1 MKRKALK
8 AAVLIG
14 LLTGASAAEA
24 AAPCEPWLATIVS
37 LQGTVEVRRADQT
50 RWEAVRLDEVLCLGD
65 MLRLGPNSRAAIA
78 LSNQTLVRLHPLT
91 TLTFRGSDPEGSIV
105 LDLLRGIIHVMSRF
119 PRRMKLVTP
128 FVNAAVEGT
137 EFYVNSQ
144 EESTLLTTFE
154 GRVLLVNDY
163 GSLAVTSGQSGIA
176 ESGNPPVA
184 RVVIKPRDSVNWT
197 LYYPPIIPW
206 GPKDFEGGAAGG
218 WQQQARHSV
227 EMYRQGDLSGAF
239 SALEGIPPGVPDP
252 RFYTYRAALNLTVG
266 QVAEAMADT
275 REALALDPQN
285 GEALALQSVI
295 ATVQNE
301 KDSAYALATH
311 AIDLAPQSPTPRVA
325 LSYAEQARFNLEAAL
340 SSIRDAIQL
349 GPQNGLAW
357 ARLAELRFSRGD
369 YQNGIE
375 AARRA
380 VALNPEL
387 AHAYTVLG
395 FAALADVDMPASRLA
410 FENAI
415 RRDSAAFLPRLG
427 LGLALIREGKLAEG
441 RAQIELA
448 ACLDPSNSLT
458 RSYLG
463 KAYYDEKRDASAVAQ
478 YRMAQ
483 SLDPQDPTPY
493 FYEAILKQTGNRPVE
508 ALADLQKSIELNHNR
523 LIYRSQLL
531 LDSDLAAR
539 SASLARIY
547 GDLGFRQRAL
557 VEGWKSVAD
566 DPSNF
571 SAHRFLSDSYR
582 ALPRHELARTSEL
595 LQSQMLQPLNIT
607 PLQPQ
612 LAEANLFILE
622 EAGPSILTFNEFN
635 PLFLRNRLALQA
647 DGVAG
652 SQHSLGE
659 EVIQSGLWNRM
670 SYSLG
675 QYHYETN
682 GFRDN
687 NDQKLNIYDGFFQ
700 TALTPFTSFQAE
712 VRYKDVNHGDLP
724 LRFDPADFLDTLRQ
738 KETFRSVRFGARHS
752 FGPDADLLGTVSYLD
767 ADFTSKVGFP
777 GPDLDLG
784 LDLDTDERGILT
796 ELQYIHRS
804 RELNW
809 LAGAGYFDGNR
820 KDVETTTLTLPFLP
834 PEATRVKDNS
844 HLQQFNAY
852 GYALI
857 HWPESVT
864 WTLGA
869 SVDYFDG
876 GIQDRSQLNP
886 KAGVMWSPWEGT
898 TLRAAAFR
906 TLSKTLL
913 ASQTLEPT
921 QVAGFNQFYDD
932 PEGTRAWR
940 AGVGLDQRL
949 PYNLFAGAEA
959 SKRDL
964 KVPFEDPF
972 TQQTRQAEWDEYFV
986 RSYLYWALHP
996 MVALR
1001 AEYQY
1006 ERFERQENAPGEEG
1020 LVEVDTHRIPLG
1032 ASFFHPSG
1040 FTVNA
1045 RGTYVY
1051 QDGDFAATG
1060 HGSDRFW
1067 VFDAG
1072 ITYRLPG
1079 RYGFLGLS
1087 VFNVFDEKFHYQ
1099 DSDPQ
1104 SPTFHPERSLLG
1116 RITLAF

>member
-1 MKRKALK
+1 MKRKALTV
-8 AAVLIG
+8 AAFFGFLIG
-14 LLTGASAAEA
+14 ASGGEA
-24 AAPCEPWLATIVS
+24 AAACDPWLAKIVS
-37 LQGTVEVRRADQT
+37 LQGIVEVRRADQT
-50 RWEAVRLDEVLCLGD
+50 RWEAVRLDDVLCLGD
-65 MLRLGPNSRAAIA
+65 MVRLGANSRAAIA
-78 LSNQTLVRLHPLT
+78 LSNQALVRLHPLT
-91 TLTFRGSDPEGSIV
+91 TLTLRGSDPEGSFV
-105 LDLLRGIIHVMSRF
+105 LDMLRGIVYIMSRF
-119 PRRMKLVTP
+119 PKRMKVMTP

-163 GSLAVTSGQSGIA
+163 GSLAVASGQSGIA
-176 ESGNPPVA
+176 EQRNPPAA

-206 GPKDFEGGAAGG
+206 GPNDFEGGAAGD
-218 WQQQARHSV
+218 WQPHAQRSV
-227 EMYRQGDLSGAF
+227 ELYRRGDLAGAF
-239 SALEGIPPGVPDP
+239 SALEGIPPGVRDP
-252 RFYTYRAALNLTVG
+252 RFYNYRAALNLTVG

-275 REALALDPQN
+275 RQALALDVQN

-301 KDSAYALATH
+301 KESAYSLAMR
-311 AIDLAPQSPTPRVA
+311 AFDLAPQSPTPRVA
-325 LSYAEQARFNLEAAL
+325 LSYAQQAQFKLEAAL
-340 SSIRDAIQL
+340 SSIREAIQL
-349 GPQNGLAW
+349 GPENGLAW
-357 ARLAELRFSRGD
+357 ARLADLRFSLGD
-369 YQNGIE
+369 YKNGIE

-387 AHAYTVLG
+387 AHAYAVLG
-395 FAALADVDMPASRLA
+395 FAALVDVDMPASKLA

-441 RAQIELA
+441 RAQIETA

-463 KAYYDEKRDASAVAQ
+463 KAYYDEKQDAPAVAQ

-483 SLDPQDPTPY
+483 TLDPQDPTSY
-493 FYEAILKQTGNRPVE
+493 FYEAILKQTANRPVE
-508 ALADLQKSIELNHNR
+508 ALADLQKSIELNNNR
-523 LIYRSQLL
+523 LIYRSRLL

-539 SASLARIY
+539 SASLAQIY
-547 GDLGFRQRAL
+547 GNLGFRQRAL
-557 VEGWKSVAD
+557 VEGWKSVTD

-582 ALPRHELARTSEL
+582 ALPRHEVARTSEL

-622 EAGPSILTFNEFN
+622 GAGPSMVSFNEFN

-687 NDQKLNIYDGFFQ
+687 NDQKLNIYNGFFQ
-700 TALTPFTSFQAE
+700 TALTPFTSIQGE
-712 VRYKDVNHGDLP
+712 VRYKDVNQGDLP
-724 LRFDPADFLDTLRQ
+724 LRFDPGDFLENLRQ
-738 KETFRSVRFGARHS
+738 KETFGSVRFGARHS
-752 FGPDADLLGTVSYLD
+752 FGSDADFLGTVNFLG
-767 ADFTSKVGFP
+767 ADFTSKLALP
-777 GPDLDLG
+777 GEDLNVD
-784 LDLDTDERGILT
+784 LDLDTHERGILT
-796 ELQYIHRS
+796 ELQYIRRS
-804 RELNW
+804 ERFKW
-809 LAGAGYFDGNR
+809 VAGTGYFDGNR

-834 PEATRVKDNS
+834 PEAARVKDHS
-844 HLQQFNAY
+844 HLQQFNLY
-852 GYALI
+852 GYSLI
-857 HWPESVT
+857 NWPERVT
-864 WTLGA
+864 WTIGA
-869 SVDYFDG
+869 SADFFDG
-876 GIQDRSQLNP
+876 GIQDQNQLNP
-886 KAGVMWSPWEGT
+886 KAGVIWSPWDGT
-898 TLRAAAFR
+898 TLRAAVFR
-906 TLSKTLL
+906 TLSRTLL

-940 AGVGLDQRL
+940 VGAGLDQRL
-949 PYNLFAGAEA
+949 PFNLFGGVEA
-959 SKRDL
+959 SKREL
-964 KVPFEDPF
+964 KVPFENPL
-972 TQQTRQAEWDEYFV
+972 TQDTQQAEWDEYFV
-986 RSYLYWALHP
+986 RSYLYWAPHP
-996 MVALR
+996 LVALR

-1006 ERFERQENAPGEEG
+1006 ERFERQQNAPGEEG
-1020 LVEVDTHRIPLG
+1020 LVQVDTHRFPLG
-1032 ASFFHPSG
+1032 VSFFHPSG

-1045 RGTYVY
+1045 SGTYVY
-1051 QDGDFAATG
+1051 QEGDFAATG
-1060 HGSDRFW
+1060 HGQDRFW

-1072 ITYRLPG
+1072 ISYRLPD

-1087 VFNVFDEKFHYQ
+1087 VFNVFNEKFHYQ

-1104 SPTFHPERSLLG
+1104 SPTFHPERSVLG